1 MLSEGAGGCRPLSVA
16 RWQPSRARRGRRA
29 WRAPGTRATRW
40 RPAGQGPPR
49 CARNLTRTLTVREP
63 ILQGPIPG
71 CLILF
76 GHEVLAWPNSNPI
89 LTLTLTFLRY
99 KELQPGGDY
108 AKGKGV
114 ELAQR
119 EQPAAAVAA
128 ARDEVEEEHQQALER
143 AKQRRA
149 GAHAEKRAWR
159 ERCVRPSGA
168 LSRVRI
174 PRRTRPD
181 PHARPLLCGRR
192 RRQLFCSRG
201 APAAEG
207 VEARGG
213 RGGVGTCCTGSGRV
227 GRTERQAGRLG
238 RSPLQAQALC

>member
-128 ARDEVEEEHQQALER
+128 ARDEVEEEHQQALES

-168 LSRVRI
+168 LSRIRGAQLCRRLTVTCS
-174 PRRTRPD
+174 PRR
-181 PHARPLLCGRR
+181 PHRR
-192 RRQLFCSRG
+192 L
-201 APAAEG
+201 
-207 VEARGG
+207 
-213 RGGVGTCCTGSGRV
+213 
-227 GRTERQAGRLG
+227 
-238 RSPLQAQALC
+238 